1 MGKKPYNPSE
11 IEQKLYQEWED
22 SGLFEPGDGSDSYS
36 LAIPPPNVTGTL
48 HMGHGFQNAIMDC
61 LIRYHRMS
69 GKNTL
74 WQVGTDHAGI
84 ATEMV
89 VERRLNAEGKTK
101 EDIGREA
108 FEKEVW
114 SWKKYSGNK
123 ITSQLRRL
131 GSSSDW
137 SSERFTLDD
146 DYQHAV
152 KSAFIQLFNEG
163 LIYQGKRLVNWDP
176 VLETS
181 LSDLEVIN
189 KDLTIKI
196 WEIKYQ
202 LEETDE
208 CVTVATTR
216 PETLLGDMALA
227 VNPKDKRFVHLIGK
241 NAAIPLCDRVIPIV
255 ADEYVDLEFGTGVV
269 KITPGH
275 DFNDYEIGK
284 RHGLH
289 MDNNLQCHIGNE
301 SEFDPISILNKAV
314 EIIGVAPKKFNGMD
328 RFEARKV
335 LLEDLKKQKL
345 LVAENEYESTLPY
358 GDRSDQILEPL
369 LTDQWYVDAKT
380 LAKPAIEAVKSKEI
394 QFVPANWEKTYFQW
408 MDNIQDWCI
417 SRQLWWGH
425 RIPIWYDESNQPFA
439 GFSEKDVR
447 EKHGLKG
454 ELRQEEDVLDTWFSS
469 SLWTFATMG
478 WPEENEKLKL
488 FHPTTTL
495 VTGFDII
502 FFWVARM
509 IMMTKHFMKEVP
521 FKEVYITGL
530 IKDENGQKM
539 SKSKGNILDP
549 IDLIDGVSLEELL
562 AKRTEDLM
570 QPKLKEKIIKQTKK
584 QFPNGIESYGT
595 DALRYTYYSLASPGR
610 DINFD
615 IGRIKGY
622 RNFCNKIWNAFRFIE
637 MQVTNHDYKSGDGS
651 SDILS
656 DWMGSKI
663 HQASENC
670 QAHIKNYRFDL
681 ASAEIYELVWSNFCD
696 WYIEFSKV
704 AIQKSEKKD
713 KTNNLISNLITN
725 FYSIL
730 ELLHP
735 FMPFITEELSSK
747 LALLVKKEKSGFL
760 VQSGFAHARTLNEKT
775 EKQVDEIINIV
786 SALRV
791 IRAENLNIQNETLH
805 LILSTDMS
813 LEMQS
818 VVAGQEDII
827 AGIAKLDGIK
837 FTDEV
842 PKESI
847 EKTMSGYKII
857 IPLEGL
863 IDPKEELTRLQK
875 ELTDVEN
882 DIKIINSKLA
892 NKKFIAKAPPAVVE
906 KEKAKIE
913 EAENKKGMLEKS
925 IAKLRS

>member
-1 MGKKPYNPSE
+1 MDKKPYDPSE
-11 IEQKLYQEWED
+11 IEQKLYQEWEE
-22 SGLFEPGDGSDSYS
+22 SGLFEPDDSLDTYS

-101 EDIGREA
+101 ESIGRQA
-108 FEKEVW
+108 FEQKVW
-114 SWKKYSGNK
+114 DWKKYSGNK
-123 ITSQLRRL
+123 ITAQLRRL
-131 GSSSDW
+131 GSSLDW

-146 DYQHAV
+146 DYQNAV
-152 KSAFIQLFNEG
+152 ISAFIQLFDEG

-189 KDLTIKI
+189 KDQVIKI
-196 WEIKYQ
+196 WQIKYQ
-202 LEETDE
+202 LEDSEE
-208 CVTVATTR
+208 FVTVATTR

-227 VNPKDKRFVHLIGK
+227 VNPNDQRFIHLIGK
-241 NAAIPLCDRVIPIV
+241 NASIPLCNRMIPIV
-255 ADEYVDLEFGTGVV
+255 ADDYVDPEFGTGVV

-275 DFNDYEIGK
+275 DFNDYELGK

-289 MDNNLQCHIGNE
+289 MDKNSLCHVGNE
-301 SEFDPISILNKAV
+301 DAFAPISILNKKV
-314 EIIGVAPKKFNGMD
+314 EIVGIAPKKFHGMD
-328 RFEARKV
+328 RFDARKL
-335 LLEDLKKQKL
+335 LLEDLQKEKL
-345 LVAENEYESTLPY
+345 LVYEDTYESTLPY

-369 LTDQWYVDAKT
+369 LTDQWYLDAKT

-394 QFVPANWEKTYFQW
+394 QFVPNNWEKTYFQW

-425 RIPIWYDESNQPFA
+425 RIPIWYDESNQPYA

-447 EKHGLKG
+447 KKNDLQGS
-454 ELRQEEDVLDTWFSS
+454 LRQEEDVLDTWFSS

-478 WPEENEKLKL
+478 WPDKNEKLNL

-509 IMMTKHFMKEVP
+509 IMMTKHLMKEIP
-521 FKEVYITGL
+521 FNEVYITGL

-539 SKSKGNILDP
+539 SKSKGNIIDP
-549 IDLIDGVSLEELL
+549 IDLIDGISLDDLL
-562 AKRTEDLM
+562 LKRTEGLM
-570 QPKLKEKIIKQTKK
+570 QPQLKEKIIKQTRK
-584 QFPNGIESYGT
+584 QFPDGIESYGT

-622 RNFCNKIWNAFRFIE
+622 RNFCNKLWNAFKFIE
-637 MQVTNHDYKSGDGS
+637 MQAINHDYQTQDNT
-651 SDILS
+651 SDLLS
-656 DWMGSKI
+656 EWMGAKLKQTSD
-663 HQASENC
+663 SC

-696 WYIEFSKV
+696 WYLEFSKV
-704 AIQKSEKKD
+704 AIQKSEN
-713 KTNNLISNLITN
+713 KTQINELIANLIVNFSN
-725 FYSIL
+725 IL

-735 FMPFITEELSSK
+735 FMPFITEELSTK
-747 LALLVKKEKSGFL
+747 LALLCKKKKSEFL
-760 VQSGFAHARTLNEKT
+760 VQSGFTDTGSINEKS
-775 EKQVDEIINIV
+775 EHQLNSIIDIV
-786 SALRV
+786 TALRV
-791 IRAENLNIQNETLH
+791 IRAENPSIKNEVLH
-805 LILSTDMS
+805 LIISTDMS
-813 LEMQS
+813 SEMQS
-818 VVAGQEDII
+818 LVAKQENII
-827 AGIAKLDGIK
+827 SGIARLDGIE
-837 FTDEV
+837 FGNEA
-842 PKESI
+842 PAESI
-847 EKTMSGYKII
+847 EKTLDGYKII

-863 IDPKEELTRLQK
+863 INPEEECIRLQK
-875 ELTDVEN
+875 ELTKLEN
-882 DIKIINSKLA
+882 EIKIISSKLD
-892 NKKFIAKAPPAVVE
+892 NKQFITKAPADVILKE
-906 KEKAKIE
+906 KEKIE
-913 EAENKKGMLEKS
+913 DANNKKKMLEKS
-925 IAKLRS
+925 ILNLQI

>member
-1 MGKKPYNPSE
+1 MDKKPYDPSE
-11 IEQKLYQEWED
+11 IEQKLYQEWEE
-22 SGLFEPGDGSDSYS
+22 SGLFKPDDSLDTYS

-89 VERRLNAEGKTK
+89 VERRLNAEGTTK
-101 EDIGREA
+101 ESIGRQA
-108 FEKEVW
+108 FEQKVW
-114 SWKKYSGNK
+114 DWKKYSGNK
-123 ITSQLRRL
+123 ITAQLRRL
-131 GSSSDW
+131 GSSLDW

-146 DYQHAV
+146 DYQNAV
-152 KSAFIQLFNEG
+152 ISAFIQLFDEG

-189 KDLTIKI
+189 KDQVIKI

-202 LEETDE
+202 LEDSEE
-208 CVTVATTR
+208 FVTVATTR

-227 VNPKDKRFVHLIGK
+227 VNPNDQRFIHLIGK
-241 NAAIPLCDRVIPIV
+241 NASIPLCNRMIPIV
-255 ADEYVDLEFGTGVV
+255 ADDYVDPEFGTGVV

-275 DFNDYEIGK
+275 DFNDYELGK

-289 MDNNLQCHIGNE
+289 LDKNSLCHVGDE
-301 SEFDPISILNKAV
+301 DAFAPISILNKKV
-314 EIIGVAPKKFNGMD
+314 EIVGIAPKKFHGMD
-328 RFEARKV
+328 RFDARKL
-335 LLEDLKKQKL
+335 LLEDLQKEEL
-345 LVAENEYESTLPY
+345 LISEDKYESTLPY

-394 QFVPANWEKTYFQW
+394 QFVPNNWEKTYFQW

-425 RIPIWYDESNQPFA
+425 RIPIWYDESNQPYA

-447 EKHGLKG
+447 EKNDLQGS
-454 ELRQEEDVLDTWFSS
+454 LRQEEDVLDTWFSS

-478 WPEENEKLKL
+478 WPDKNEKLNL

-509 IMMTKHFMKEVP
+509 IMMTKHLMKEIP
-521 FKEVYITGL
+521 FNEVYITGL

-539 SKSKGNILDP
+539 SKSKGNIIDP
-549 IDLIDGVSLEELL
+549 IDLIDGISLDALL
-562 AKRTEDLM
+562 LKRTEGLM
-570 QPKLKEKIIKQTKK
+570 QPQLKDKIIKQTRK
-584 QFPNGIESYGT
+584 QFPDGIESYGT

-622 RNFCNKIWNAFRFIE
+622 RNFCNKLWNAFRFIE
-637 MQVTNHDYKSGDGS
+637 MQAINHDYQTQDNT
-651 SDILS
+651 SDLLS
-656 DWMGSKI
+656 EWMGAKLKQTSD
-663 HQASENC
+663 SC

-696 WYIEFSKV
+696 WYLEFNKV
-704 AIQKSEKKD
+704 AIQKSEN
-713 KTNNLISNLITN
+713 KTQINELIANLIVNFSN
-725 FYSIL
+725 IL

-735 FMPFITEELSSK
+735 FMPFITEELSTK
-747 LALLVKKEKSGFL
+747 LALLCKKEKSEFL
-760 VQSGFAHARTLNEKT
+760 VQSGFTDIGSINEKS
-775 EKQVDEIINIV
+775 EHQLNGIIDIV
-786 SALRV
+786 TAIRV
-791 IRAENLNIQNETLH
+791 IRAENPSIKNEVLH
-805 LILSTDMS
+805 LIISTDMS
-813 LEMQS
+813 SEMQS
-818 VVAGQEDII
+818 LIAEQESII
-827 AGIAKLDGIK
+827 SGIARLDGIE
-837 FTDEV
+837 FGNEA
-842 PKESI
+842 PAESI
-847 EKTMSGYKII
+847 EKTLDGYKII

-863 IDPKEELTRLQK
+863 INPEEERTRLQK
-875 ELTDVEN
+875 ELVKLEDE
-882 DIKIINSKLA
+882 IKIISSKLD
-892 NKKFIAKAPPAVVE
+892 NKQFIAKAPAEVIH
-906 KEKAKIE
+906 KEKKKIE
-913 EAENKKGMLEKS
+913 DVENKKKMLEKS
-925 IAKLRS
+925 ILNLQI

>member
-1 MGKKPYNPSE
+1 MDKKPYDPSE

-22 SGLFEPGDGSDSYS
+22 SGLFEPGDGSESYS

-61 LIRYHRMS
+61 LIRYYRMS

-89 VERRLNAEGKTK
+89 VERRLNAEGKSK
-101 EDIGREA
+101 DDIGRES

-114 SWKKYSGNK
+114 NWKKYSGNK

-131 GSSSDW
+131 GSSLDW

-146 DYQHAV
+146 EYQHAV
-152 KSAFIQLFNEG
+152 LNAFIQLFEEG

-189 KDLTIKI
+189 KELKIKI
-196 WEIKYQ
+196 WEIRYQ
-202 LEETDE
+202 LEGADE
-208 CVTVATTR
+208 FVTVATTR

-227 VNPKDKRFVHLIGK
+227 VNPSDKRFAHLIGK
-241 NAAIPLCDRVIPIV
+241 NASIPLCDRLIPIV
-255 ADEYVDLEFGTGVV
+255 ADDYVDPEFGTGVV

-275 DFNDYEIGK
+275 DFNDYELGK

-289 MDNNLQCHIGNE
+289 MDDALQCHSGDQAA
-301 SEFDPISILNKAV
+301 FAPISILNKKV
-314 EIIGVAPKKFNGMD
+314 EIIGVAPKKFHGMD
-328 RFEARKV
+328 RFEARKSI
-335 LLEDLKKQKL
+335 LKDLDKEEL
-345 LVAENEYESTLPY
+345 LVSEEEYESTLPY

-425 RIPIWYDESNQPFA
+425 RIPIWYDESNQPYA
-439 GFSEKDVR
+439 GLSEDDVR
-447 EKHGLKG
+447 KKHNLTG

-549 IDLIDGVSLEELL
+549 IDLIDGVSLEDLL
-562 AKRTEDLM
+562 AKRTEGMM
-570 QPKLKEKIIKQTKK
+570 QPQLKEKIIKQTKK
-584 QFPNGIESYGT
+584 QFPDGIESYGT
-595 DALRYTYYSLASPGR
+595 DALRYTFYSLASPGR

-637 MQVTNHDYKSGDGS
+637 MQAANHNYQSGDTS
-651 SDILS
+651 EDILS
-656 DWMGSKI
+656 RWIGSKI
-663 HQASENC
+663 QHTAENC
-670 QAHIKNYRFDL
+670 QTHIKQYRFDL
-681 ASAEIYELVWSNFCD
+681 ASAEIYELVWSHFCD
-696 WYIEFSKV
+696 WYIEFNKA
-704 AIQKSEKKD
+704 AIQKSDDHEQ
-713 KTNNLISNLITN
+713 TNRLIGNLITN

-747 LALLVKKEKSGFL
+747 LANLANTEKSGFL
-760 VQSGFAHARTLNEKT
+760 VESGFAHARTTDNNT
-775 EKQVDEIINIV
+775 EKYMDEIINII

-791 IRAENLNIQNETLH
+791 IRAENQNIKNENLH
-805 LILSTDMS
+805 LIISTDLNS
-813 LEMQS
+813 EIQA
-818 VVAGQEDII
+818 VIHENEAVI
-827 AGIAKLDGIK
+827 AGIAKLDGIE
-837 FTDEV
+837 FTDNV
-842 PKESI
+842 PAESI
-847 EKTMSGYKII
+847 EKTMGGYKLA

-863 IDPKEELTRLQK
+863 IDPAEEIERLQK
-875 ELTDVEN
+875 ELEGVEN
-882 DIKIINSKLA
+882 DIKIISSKLA
-892 NKKFIAKAPPAVVE
+892 NKQFVEKAPAAVVE
-906 KEKAKIE
+906 KEKAKITD
-913 EAENKKGMLEKS
+913 AENKKAMLEKS
-925 IAKLRS
+925 IAKLQP

>member
-1 MGKKPYNPSE
+1 MDKKPYDPSD
-11 IEQKLYQEWED
+11 IERKLYQEWED
-22 SGLFEPGDGSDSYS
+22 SGIFEPGDGSDSYS

-61 LIRYHRMS
+61 LIRYYRMS

-89 VERRLNAEGKTK
+89 VERRLNAMGKSK
-101 EDIGREA
+101 NDIGREA

-114 SWKKYSGNK
+114 NWKKYSGNK

-131 GSSSDW
+131 GSSLDW
-137 SSERFTLDD
+137 STERFTLDD

-152 KSAFIQLFNEG
+152 LSAFIQLFEEG

-176 VLETS
+176 ALETS
-181 LSDLEVIN
+181 LSDLEVVN

-202 LEETDE
+202 LEGADE
-208 CVTVATTR
+208 FVIVATTR
-216 PETLLGDMALA
+216 PETLMGDMALA
-227 VNPKDKRFVHLIGK
+227 VNPDDKRFAHLVGK
-241 NAAIPLCDRVIPIV
+241 NAEIPLCNRVIPIV
-255 ADEYVDLEFGTGVV
+255 ADDYVDSEFGTGVV

-275 DFNDYEIGK
+275 DFNDYELGK

-289 MDNNLQCHIGNE
+289 MNDSLQCHIGDE
-301 SEFDPISILNKAV
+301 RAFAPISILNKAV
-314 EIIGVAPKKFNGMD
+314 EVIGVAPEKFHGMD

-335 LLEDLKKQKL
+335 ILQDLEKEKL
-345 LVAENEYESTLPY
+345 LMSEKEYESTLPY

-380 LAKPAIEAVKSKEI
+380 LAKPAIAAVKSKEI

-425 RIPIWYDESNQPFA
+425 RIPIWYDESNTPYA
-439 GFSEKDVR
+439 GFSEADVR
-447 EKHGLKG
+447 KKHGLKG

-478 WPEENEKLKL
+478 WPNENEKINL

-562 AKRTEDLM
+562 EKRTEGMM
-570 QPKLKEKIIKQTKK
+570 QPQLKEKIIKQTKK
-584 QFPNGIESYGT
+584 QFPEGIEGYGT
-595 DALRYTYYSLASPGR
+595 DALRYTFYSLASPGR

-637 MQVTNHDYKSGDGS
+637 MQVGNNDYQPNETSE
-651 SDILS
+651 DILS

-663 HQASENC
+663 YQTAENC
-670 QAHIKNYRFDL
+670 QTHIKQYRFDL
-681 ASAEIYELVWSNFCD
+681 ASAEIYELIWSNFCD

-704 AIQKSEKKD
+704 AIQKSAE
-713 KTNNLISNLITN
+713 TSQINTLIGNLIDN

-747 LALLVKKEKSGFL
+747 LADLTKVKKPGFL
-760 VQSGFAHARTLNEKT
+760 VECGFAHGRESKKKT
-775 EKQVDEIINIV
+775 EQQLDEIIKII

-791 IRAENLNIQNETLH
+791 LRAENQNIKNETLN
-805 LILSTDMS
+805 LIISNDLNS
-813 LEMQS
+813 EMQS
-818 VVAGQEDII
+818 VICESKEVI
-827 AGIAKLDGIK
+827 AGIAKLDGIEFSDK
-837 FTDEV
+837 I
-842 PKESI
+842 PAESI
-847 EKTMSGYKII
+847 EKTMDGYKLI

-863 IDPKEELTRLQK
+863 IDPKEEMIRLQK

-882 DIKIINSKLA
+882 DIQIISSKLA
-892 NKKFIAKAPPAVVE
+892 NEQFISKAPAAVVE
-906 KEKAKIE
+906 KEKVKVSD
-913 EAENKKGMLEKS
+913 AESKKAMLEKS

>member
-1 MGKKPYNPSE
+1 MDKKPYDPSE
-11 IEQKLYQEWED
+11 IEQKLYQEWEE
-22 SGLFEPGDGSDSYS
+22 SGLFKPDDSLDTYS

-101 EDIGREA
+101 ESIGRQA
-108 FEKEVW
+108 FEQKVW
-114 SWKKYSGNK
+114 DWKKYSGNK
-123 ITSQLRRL
+123 ITAQLRRL
-131 GSSSDW
+131 GSSLDW

-146 DYQHAV
+146 DYQNAV
-152 KSAFIQLFNEG
+152 ISAFIQLFDEG

-189 KDLTIKI
+189 KDQVIKI

-202 LEETDE
+202 LEDSEE
-208 CVTVATTR
+208 FVTVATTR

-227 VNPKDKRFVHLIGK
+227 VNPNDQRFIHLIGK
-241 NAAIPLCDRVIPIV
+241 NASIPLCNRMIPIV
-255 ADEYVDLEFGTGVV
+255 ADDYVDPEFGTGVV

-275 DFNDYEIGK
+275 DFNDYELGK

-289 MDNNLQCHIGNE
+289 LDKNSLCHVGDE
-301 SEFDPISILNKAV
+301 DAFAPISILNKKV
-314 EIIGVAPKKFNGMD
+314 EIVGIAPKKFHGMD
-328 RFEARKV
+328 RFDARKL
-335 LLEDLKKQKL
+335 LLEDLQKEEL
-345 LVAENEYESTLPY
+345 LISEDKYESTLPY

-394 QFVPANWEKTYFQW
+394 QFVPNNWEKTYFQW

-425 RIPIWYDESNQPFA
+425 RIPIWYDESNQPYA

-447 EKHGLKG
+447 EKNDLQGS
-454 ELRQEEDVLDTWFSS
+454 LRQEEDVLDTWFSS

-478 WPEENEKLKL
+478 WPDKNEKLNL

-509 IMMTKHFMKEVP
+509 IMMTKHLMKEIP
-521 FKEVYITGL
+521 FNEVYITGL

-539 SKSKGNILDP
+539 SKSKGNIIDP
-549 IDLIDGVSLEELL
+549 IDLIDGISLDDLL
-562 AKRTEDLM
+562 LKRTEGLM
-570 QPKLKEKIIKQTKK
+570 QPQLKDKIIKQTRK
-584 QFPNGIESYGT
+584 QFPDGIESYGT

-622 RNFCNKIWNAFRFIE
+622 RNFCNKLWNAFRFIE
-637 MQVTNHDYKSGDGS
+637 MQAINHDYQTQDNT
-651 SDILS
+651 SDLLS
-656 DWMGSKI
+656 EWMGAKLKQTSD
-663 HQASENC
+663 SC

-696 WYIEFSKV
+696 WYLEFNKV
-704 AIQKSEKKD
+704 AIQKSEN
-713 KTNNLISNLITN
+713 KTQINELIANLIVNFSN
-725 FYSIL
+725 IL

-735 FMPFITEELSSK
+735 FMPFITEELSTK
-747 LALLVKKEKSGFL
+747 LALLCKKEKSEFL
-760 VQSGFAHARTLNEKT
+760 VQSGFTDIGSINEKS
-775 EKQVDEIINIV
+775 EHQLNGIIDIV
-786 SALRV
+786 TAIRV
-791 IRAENLNIQNETLH
+791 IRAENPSIKNEVLH
-805 LILSTDMS
+805 LIISTDMS
-813 LEMQS
+813 SEMQS
-818 VVAGQEDII
+818 LVAEQESII
-827 AGIAKLDGIK
+827 SGIARLDGIE
-837 FTDEV
+837 FGNEA
-842 PKESI
+842 PAESI
-847 EKTMSGYKII
+847 EKTLDGYKII

-863 IDPKEELTRLQK
+863 INPEEERTRLQK
-875 ELTDVEN
+875 ELTKLEDE
-882 DIKIINSKLA
+882 IKIISSKLD
-892 NKKFIAKAPPAVVE
+892 NKQFIAKAPAEVIH
-906 KEKAKIE
+906 KEKKKIE
-913 EAENKKGMLEKS
+913 DVENKKKMLEKS
-925 IAKLRS
+925 ILNLQI

>member
-1 MGKKPYNPSE
+1 MDKKPYDPSE

-22 SGLFEPGDGSDSYS
+22 SGLFEPGDGSEPYS

-61 LIRYHRMS
+61 LIRYYRMS

-89 VERRLNAEGKTK
+89 VERRLNAKGKSK
-101 EDIGREA
+101 DDIGREA

-114 SWKKYSGNK
+114 DWKKYSGNK

-131 GSSSDW
+131 GSSLDW
-137 SSERFTLDD
+137 STERFTLDD
-146 DYQHAV
+146 EYQHAV
-152 KSAFIQLFNEG
+152 LKAFIQLFEEG

-189 KDLTIKI
+189 KELKIKI
-196 WEIKYQ
+196 WEIQYQ
-202 LEETDE
+202 LEGADE
-208 CVTVATTR
+208 FVTVATTR

-227 VNPKDKRFVHLIGK
+227 VNPSDERFVHLIGK
-241 NAAIPLCDRVIPIV
+241 NASIPLCNRLVPIV
-255 ADEYVDLEFGTGVV
+255 ADDYVDPEFGTGVV

-275 DFNDYEIGK
+275 DFNDYELGK

-289 MDNNLQCHIGNE
+289 MDDTLQCHAGDQAA
-301 SEFDPISILNKAV
+301 FAPISILNKKV
-314 EIIGVAPKKFNGMD
+314 EIVGVAPKKFHGMD
-328 RFEARKV
+328 RFEARKSI
-335 LLEDLKKQKL
+335 LKDLDKEKL
-345 LVAENEYESTLPY
+345 LVSEEEYESTLPY

-425 RIPIWYDESNQPFA
+425 RIPIWYDASNKPYA
-439 GFSEKDVR
+439 GFSEEDVR
-447 EKHGLKG
+447 EKHHLTG

-549 IDLIDGVSLEELL
+549 IDLIDGVSLEDLL
-562 AKRTEDLM
+562 AKRTEGMM
-570 QPKLKEKIIKQTKK
+570 QPQLKEKIIKQTKK
-584 QFPNGIESYGT
+584 QFPDGIESYGT
-595 DALRYTYYSLASPGR
+595 DALRYAYYSLASPGR

-637 MQVTNHDYKSGDGS
+637 MQASNHNYQSGDTS
-651 SDILS
+651 EDILS
-656 DWMGSKI
+656 RWIGSKI
-663 HQASENC
+663 QHTAENC
-670 QAHIKNYRFDL
+670 QTHIKQYRFDL
-681 ASAEIYELVWSNFCD
+681 ASAEIYELVWSHFCD
-696 WYIEFSKV
+696 WYIEFNKA
-704 AIQKSEKKD
+704 AIQKSDDHEQ
-713 KTNNLISNLITN
+713 TNRLIGNLITN

-747 LALLVKKEKSGFL
+747 LANLANTEKSGFL
-760 VQSGFAHARTLNEKT
+760 VESGFAHARTTDNNT
-775 EKQVDEIINIV
+775 EKYMDEIINII

-791 IRAENLNIQNETLH
+791 IRAENQNIKNENLH
-805 LILSTDMS
+805 LIISTDLNS
-813 LEMQS
+813 EIQA
-818 VVAGQEDII
+818 VIHENEAVI
-827 AGIAKLDGIK
+827 AGIAKLDGIE
-837 FTDEV
+837 FTDNV
-842 PKESI
+842 PAESI
-847 EKTMSGYKII
+847 EKTMGGYKLA

-863 IDPKEELTRLQK
+863 IDPAEEIERLQK
-875 ELTDVEN
+875 ELEGVEN
-882 DIKIINSKLA
+882 DIKIISSKLA
-892 NKKFIAKAPPAVVE
+892 NKQFVEKAPAAVVE
-906 KEKAKIE
+906 KEKTKITD
-913 EAENKKGMLEKS
+913 AENKKAMLEKS
-925 IAKLRS
+925 IAKLQP

>member
-1 MGKKPYNPSE
+1 MDKKPYDPSE

-22 SGLFEPGDGSDSYS
+22 SGLFEPGDGSEPYS

-89 VERRLNAEGKTK
+89 VERRLNAKGKSK
-101 EDIGREA
+101 DDIGREA

-114 SWKKYSGNK
+114 DWKKYSGNK

-131 GSSSDW
+131 GSSLDW
-137 SSERFTLDD
+137 STERFTLDD
-146 DYQHAV
+146 EYQHAV
-152 KSAFIQLFNEG
+152 LKAFIQLFEEG

-189 KDLTIKI
+189 KELKIKI
-196 WEIKYQ
+196 WEIQYQ
-202 LEETDE
+202 LEGADDF
-208 CVTVATTR
+208 VTVATTR

-227 VNPKDKRFVHLIGK
+227 VNPSDERFVHLIGK
-241 NAAIPLCDRVIPIV
+241 NASIPLCNRLIPIV
-255 ADEYVDLEFGTGVV
+255 ADDYVDPEFGTGVV

-275 DFNDYEIGK
+275 DFNDYELGK

-289 MDNNLQCHIGNE
+289 MDDSLQCHVGDE
-301 SEFDPISILNKAV
+301 AAFAPISILNKKV
-314 EIIGVAPKKFNGMD
+314 EIVGVAPKKFHGMD
-328 RFEARKV
+328 RFEARKSI
-335 LLEDLKKQKL
+335 LKDLDKEKL
-345 LVAENEYESTLPY
+345 LVSEEEYESTLPY

-425 RIPIWYDESNQPFA
+425 RIPIWYDESNKPYA
-439 GFSEKDVR
+439 GFSEEDVR
-447 EKHGLKG
+447 EKHHLTG

-549 IDLIDGVSLEELL
+549 IDLIDGVSLEDLL
-562 AKRTEDLM
+562 AKRTEGMM
-570 QPKLKEKIIKQTKK
+570 QPQLKEKIIKQTKK
-584 QFPNGIESYGT
+584 QFPDGIESYGT

-637 MQVTNHDYKSGDGS
+637 MQASNHNYQSGDTS
-651 SDILS
+651 EDILS
-656 DWMGSKI
+656 RWIGSKI
-663 HQASENC
+663 QHTAKNC
-670 QAHIKNYRFDL
+670 QTHIKQYRFDL
-681 ASAEIYELVWSNFCD
+681 ASAEIYELVWSHFCD
-696 WYIEFSKV
+696 WYIEFNKA
-704 AIQKSEKKD
+704 AIQKSDDREQ
-713 KTNNLISNLITN
+713 TNRLIGNLITN

-747 LALLVKKEKSGFL
+747 LANLANTEKSGFL
-760 VQSGFAHARTLNEKT
+760 VESGFAHARTTDNNT
-775 EKQVDEIINIV
+775 EKYMDEIINII

-791 IRAENLNIQNETLH
+791 IRAENQNIKNENLH
-805 LILSTDMS
+805 LIISTDLNS
-813 LEMQS
+813 EIQA
-818 VVAGQEDII
+818 VIHENEAVI
-827 AGIAKLDGIK
+827 AGIAKLDGIE
-837 FTDEV
+837 FTDNV
-842 PKESI
+842 PAESI
-847 EKTMSGYKII
+847 EKTMGGYKLA

-863 IDPKEELTRLQK
+863 IDPAEEIERLQK
-875 ELTDVEN
+875 ELEGVEN
-882 DIKIINSKLA
+882 DIKIISSKLA
-892 NKKFIAKAPPAVVE
+892 NKQFVEKAPAAVVE
-906 KEKAKIE
+906 KEKAKITD
-913 EAENKKGMLEKS
+913 AENKKAMLEKS
-925 IAKLRS
+925 IAKLQP

>member
-1 MGKKPYNPSE
+1 MDKKPYDPSE
-11 IEQKLYQEWED
+11 IEQRLYQEWED
-22 SGLFEPGDGSDSYS
+22 SGLFEPDEGSDSYS

-61 LIRYHRMS
+61 LIRYYRMS

-89 VERRLNAEGKTK
+89 VERRLNTEGKSK
-101 EDIGREA
+101 DGIGREA

-114 SWKKYSGNK
+114 KWKKYSGNK

-131 GSSSDW
+131 GSSLDW
-137 SSERFTLDD
+137 STERFTLDD
-146 DYQHAV
+146 EYQHAV
-152 KSAFIQLFNEG
+152 LSAFIQLFEEG

-202 LEETDE
+202 LEGTDE
-208 CVTVATTR
+208 FVTVATTR

-227 VNPKDKRFVHLIGK
+227 VNPGDQRFAHLVGK
-241 NAAIPLCDRVIPIV
+241 NAEIPLCNRVIPIV
-255 ADEYVDLEFGTGVV
+255 ADDYVDSEFGTGVV

-275 DFNDYEIGK
+275 DFNDYELGK

-289 MDNNLQCHIGNE
+289 MNDSLQCHTGDE
-301 SEFDPISILNKAV
+301 SAFSPISILNKAV
-314 EIIGVAPKKFNGMD
+314 EIIGVAPEKFHGMD

-335 LLEDLKKQKL
+335 LLEDLEKEKF
-345 LVAENEYESTLPY
+345 LVSENEYESTLPY

-425 RIPIWYDESNQPFA
+425 RIPIWYDESNTPYA
-439 GFSEKDVR
+439 GFSEEDVR
-447 EKHGLKG
+447 KKHDLKG
-454 ELRQEEDVLDTWFSS
+454 ELRQEDDVLDTWFSS

-478 WPEENEKLKL
+478 WPEKNEKLNL

-530 IKDENGQKM
+530 IKDESGQKM

-562 AKRTEDLM
+562 TKRTEGMM
-570 QPKLKEKIIKQTKK
+570 QPQLKEKIIKQTKK
-584 QFPNGIESYGT
+584 QFPEGIESYGT
-595 DALRYTYYSLASPGR
+595 DALRYTFYSLASPGR

-637 MQVTNHDYKSGDGS
+637 MQVANHGYQTGES
-651 SDILS
+651 SENILS

-663 HQASENC
+663 FQTAENC
-670 QAHIKNYRFDL
+670 QTHIKQYRFDL

-704 AIQKSEKKD
+704 AIQKSD
-713 KTNNLISNLITN
+713 DANQTNNLIGSLITN

-747 LALLVKKEKSGFL
+747 LADLAKVKKSGFMIEG
-760 VQSGFAHARTLNEKT
+760 GFAHARTSNKET
-775 EKQVDEIINIV
+775 EQQLDEIINII
-786 SALRV
+786 SAIRV
-791 IRAENLNIQNETLH
+791 IRAENQNIKNETLN
-805 LILSTDMS
+805 LVISNDLNS
-813 LEMQS
+813 EMQAVISKNES
-818 VVAGQEDII
+818 VI
-827 AGIAKLDGIK
+827 AGIAKLHGIE
-837 FTDEV
+837 FTDKI
-842 PKESI
+842 PAESI
-847 EKTMSGYKII
+847 EKTMGGYKLI

-863 IDPKEELTRLQK
+863 IDPEEEMMRLQK
-875 ELTDVEN
+875 ELEDVEN
-882 DIKIINSKLA
+882 DIKIISSKLA
-892 NKKFIAKAPPAVVE
+892 NEQFISKAPATVVE
-906 KEKAKIE
+906 KEKAKVSD
-913 EAENKKGMLEKS
+913 AESKKAMLEKS
-925 IAKLRS
+925 IAKLQP

>member
-1 MGKKPYNPSE
+1 MDKKPYDPSE

-22 SGLFEPGDGSDSYS
+22 SGLFEPGDGSEPYS

-89 VERRLNAEGKTK
+89 VERRLNAKGKSK
-101 EDIGREA
+101 DDIGREA
-108 FEKEVW
+108 FKKEVW
-114 SWKKYSGNK
+114 DWKKYSGNK

-131 GSSSDW
+131 GSSLDW
-137 SSERFTLDD
+137 STERFTLDD
-146 DYQHAV
+146 EYQHAV
-152 KSAFIQLFNEG
+152 LKAFIQLFEEG

-189 KDLTIKI
+189 KELKIKI
-196 WEIKYQ
+196 WEIQYQ
-202 LEETDE
+202 LEGADE
-208 CVTVATTR
+208 FVTVATTR

-227 VNPKDKRFVHLIGK
+227 VNPSDERFVHLIGK
-241 NAAIPLCDRVIPIV
+241 NASIPLCNRLIPIV
-255 ADEYVDLEFGTGVV
+255 ADDYVEPEFGTGVV

-275 DFNDYEIGK
+275 DFNDYELGK

-289 MDNNLQCHIGNE
+289 MDDTLQCHAGDE
-301 SEFDPISILNKAV
+301 AAFAPISILNKKV
-314 EIIGVAPKKFNGMD
+314 EIIGVAPKKLHGMD
-328 RFEARKV
+328 RFEARKSI
-335 LLEDLKKQKL
+335 LKDLDKEKL
-345 LVAENEYESTLPY
+345 LVSEEEYESTLPY

-425 RIPIWYDESNQPFA
+425 RIPIWYDESNKSYA
-439 GFSEKDVR
+439 GFSEEDVR
-447 EKHGLKG
+447 EKHHLTG

-549 IDLIDGVSLEELL
+549 IDLIDGVSLEDLL
-562 AKRTEDLM
+562 AKRTEGMM
-570 QPKLKEKIIKQTKK
+570 QPQLKEKIIKQTKK
-584 QFPNGIESYGT
+584 QFPDGIESYGT

-637 MQVTNHDYKSGDGS
+637 MQASNHNYQSGDTS
-651 SDILS
+651 EDILS
-656 DWMGSKI
+656 RWIGSKI
-663 HQASENC
+663 QHTAENC
-670 QAHIKNYRFDL
+670 QTHIKQYRFDL
-681 ASAEIYELVWSNFCD
+681 ASAEIYELVWSHFCD
-696 WYIEFSKV
+696 WYIEFNKA
-704 AIQKSEKKD
+704 AIQKSDDHEQ
-713 KTNNLISNLITN
+713 TNRLIGNLITN

-747 LALLVKKEKSGFL
+747 LANLANTEKSGFL
-760 VQSGFAHARTLNEKT
+760 VESGFAHARTTDNNT
-775 EKQVDEIINIV
+775 EKYMDEIINII

-791 IRAENLNIQNETLH
+791 IRAENQNIKNENLH
-805 LILSTDMS
+805 LIISTDLNS
-813 LEMQS
+813 EIQA
-818 VVAGQEDII
+818 VIHENEAVI
-827 AGIAKLDGIK
+827 AGIAKLDKIE
-837 FTDEV
+837 FTDNV
-842 PKESI
+842 PAESI
-847 EKTMSGYKII
+847 EKTMGGYKLA

-863 IDPKEELTRLQK
+863 IDPAEEMERLQK
-875 ELTDVEN
+875 ELEGVEN
-882 DIKIINSKLA
+882 DIKIISSKLA
-892 NKKFIAKAPPAVVE
+892 NKKFVEKAPAAVVE
-906 KEKAKIE
+906 KEKTKITD
-913 EAENKKGMLEKS
+913 AENKKAMLEKS
-925 IAKLRS
+925 IAKLQP

>member
-1 MGKKPYNPSE
+1 MDKKPYNPSD
-11 IEQKLYQEWED
+11 IEKKLYQEWEN
-22 SGLFEPGDGSDSYS
+22 SGLFEPDNSSNSYS
-36 LAIPPPNVTGTL
+36 LVIPPPNVTGTL

-101 EDIGREA
+101 DDIGREA

-114 SWKKYSGNK
+114 KWKKYSGNK

-131 GSSSDW
+131 GSSADW

-146 DYQHAV
+146 EYQHAV
-152 KSAFIQLFNEG
+152 LTAFIQLFDEG

-202 LEETDE
+202 IEGTDE
-208 CVTVATTR
+208 FITVATTR

-227 VNPKDKRFVHLIGK
+227 VNPKDKRFKNLVGK
-241 NAAIPLCDRVIPIV
+241 NAAIPLCNRVIPIL
-255 ADEYVDLEFGTGVV
+255 ADEYVDPEFGTGVV

-289 MDNNLQCHIGNE
+289 MEGNAECRIGNE
-301 SEFDPISILNKAV
+301 AEFNPISILNKTV
-314 EIIGVAPKKFNGMD
+314 EITGVAPKKFHGMD
-328 RFEARKV
+328 RFDARKA
-335 LLEDLKKQKL
+335 LLEDLKKERL
-345 LVAENEYESTLPY
+345 LVSESEYQSTLPY

-369 LTDQWYVDAKT
+369 LTDQWYVSAKT

-394 QFVPANWEKTYFQW
+394 QFVPGNWEKTYFQW

-439 GFSEKDVR
+439 GFSEEDVR
-447 EKHGLKG
+447 KKHDLKG

-478 WPEENEKLKL
+478 WPEKSEKLKL
-488 FHPTTTL
+488 FHPTSTL

-549 IDLIDGVSLEELL
+549 IDLIDGVSLEELIE
-562 AKRTEDLM
+562 KRTEGLM

-584 QFPNGIESYGT
+584 QFPDGIASYGT

-637 MQVTNHDYKSGDGS
+637 MQAANHDYQSRDCS

-663 HQASENC
+663 QQTSENC
-670 QAHIKNYRFDL
+670 KAHMKNYRFDL
-681 ASAEIYELVWSNFCD
+681 ASEEIYELVWSNFCD
-696 WYIEFSKV
+696 WYIEFNKV
-704 AIQKSEKKD
+704 SIQKSENND
-713 KTNNLISNLITN
+713 QTNNLISNLIEN

-747 LALLVKKEKSGFL
+747 LAALAKKEKSGFL
-760 VQSGFAHARTLNEKT
+760 VQSGFAHVRPLNKKT
-775 EKQVDEIINIV
+775 EKQVDEIINII

-791 IRAENLNIQNETLH
+791 IRAENSSIKNEVLH
-805 LILSTDMS
+805 LIISTDMS
-813 LEMQS
+813 LGMQS
-818 VVAGQEDII
+818 VVAEQELII
-827 AGIAKLDGIK
+827 AGMTKIDGIE
-837 FTDEV
+837 FADDI
-842 PKESI
+842 PAESI

-857 IPLEGL
+857 VPLKGL
-863 IDPKEELTRLQK
+863 IDPEEELMRLQK
-875 ELTDVEN
+875 ELRDVEN
-882 DIKIINSKLA
+882 DIKVISSKLA
-892 NKKFIAKAPPAVVE
+892 NDQFISKAPTVVIK
-906 KEKAKIE
+906 KEKVKIK
-913 EAENKKGMLEKS
+913 EAENKKVMIEES
-925 IAKLRS
+925 IAKL

>member
-1 MGKKPYNPSE
+1 MDKKPYDPSE

-22 SGLFEPGDGSDSYS
+22 SGLFEPGDGSEPYS

-61 LIRYHRMS
+61 LIRYYRMS

-89 VERRLNAEGKTK
+89 VERRLNAKGKSK
-101 EDIGREA
+101 DDIGREA

-114 SWKKYSGNK
+114 DWKKYSGNK

-131 GSSSDW
+131 GSSLDW
-137 SSERFTLDD
+137 STERFTLDD
-146 DYQHAV
+146 EYQHAV
-152 KSAFIQLFNEG
+152 LKAFIQLFEEG

-189 KDLTIKI
+189 KELKIKI
-196 WEIKYQ
+196 WEIQYQ
-202 LEETDE
+202 LEGADE
-208 CVTVATTR
+208 FVTVATTR

-227 VNPKDKRFVHLIGK
+227 VNPSDERFVHLIGK
-241 NAAIPLCDRVIPIV
+241 NASIPLCNRLVPIV
-255 ADEYVDLEFGTGVV
+255 ADDYVDPEFGTGVV

-275 DFNDYEIGK
+275 DFNDYELGK

-289 MDNNLQCHIGNE
+289 MDDTLQCHAGDE
-301 SEFDPISILNKAV
+301 AAFAPISILNKKV
-314 EIIGVAPKKFNGMD
+314 EIVGVAPKKFHGMD
-328 RFEARKV
+328 RFEARKSI
-335 LLEDLKKQKL
+335 LKDLDKEKL
-345 LVAENEYESTLPY
+345 LVSEEEYESTLPY

-425 RIPIWYDESNQPFA
+425 RIPIWYDESNKPYA
-439 GFSEKDVR
+439 GFSEEDVR
-447 EKHGLKG
+447 EKHHLTG

-549 IDLIDGVSLEELL
+549 IDLIDGVSLEDLL
-562 AKRTEDLM
+562 AKRTEGMM
-570 QPKLKEKIIKQTKK
+570 QPQLKEKIIKQTKK
-584 QFPNGIESYGT
+584 QFPDGIESYGT

-637 MQVTNHDYKSGDGS
+637 MQASNHNYQSGDTS
-651 SDILS
+651 EDILS
-656 DWMGSKI
+656 RWIGSKI
-663 HQASENC
+663 QHTAENC
-670 QAHIKNYRFDL
+670 QTHIKQYRFDL
-681 ASAEIYELVWSNFCD
+681 ASAEIYELVWSHFCD
-696 WYIEFSKV
+696 WYIEFNKA
-704 AIQKSEKKD
+704 AIQKSDDHEQ
-713 KTNNLISNLITN
+713 TNRLIGNLITN

-747 LALLVKKEKSGFL
+747 LANLANTEKSGFL
-760 VQSGFAHARTLNEKT
+760 VESGFAHARTTDNNT
-775 EKQVDEIINIV
+775 EKYMDEIINII

-791 IRAENLNIQNETLH
+791 IRAENQNIKNENLH
-805 LILSTDMS
+805 LIISTDLNS
-813 LEMQS
+813 EIQA
-818 VVAGQEDII
+818 VIHENEAVI
-827 AGIAKLDGIK
+827 AGIAKLDGIE
-837 FTDEV
+837 FTDNV
-842 PKESI
+842 PAESI
-847 EKTMSGYKII
+847 EKTMGGYKLA

-863 IDPKEELTRLQK
+863 IDPAEEMERLQM
-875 ELTDVEN
+875 ELEGVEN
-882 DIKIINSKLA
+882 DIKIISSKLA
-892 NKKFIAKAPPAVVE
+892 NKQFVEKAPAAVVE
-906 KEKAKIE
+906 KEKTKITD
-913 EAENKKGMLEKS
+913 AENKKAMLEKS
-925 IAKLRS
+925 IAKLQP

>member
-1 MGKKPYNPSE
+1 MDKKPYNPSD
-11 IEQKLYQEWED
+11 IEKKLYQEWEN
-22 SGLFEPGDGSDSYS
+22 SGLFEPDNSSNSYS
-36 LAIPPPNVTGTL
+36 LVIPPPNVTGTL

-101 EDIGREA
+101 DDIGREA

-114 SWKKYSGNK
+114 KWKKYSGNK

-131 GSSSDW
+131 GSSADW

-146 DYQHAV
+146 EYQHAV
-152 KSAFIQLFNEG
+152 LTAFIQLFDEG

-202 LEETDE
+202 IEGTDE
-208 CVTVATTR
+208 FITVATTR

-227 VNPKDKRFVHLIGK
+227 VNPKDKRFKNLVGK
-241 NAAIPLCDRVIPIV
+241 NAAIPLCNRVIPIL
-255 ADEYVDLEFGTGVV
+255 ADEYVDPEFGTGVV

-289 MDNNLQCHIGNE
+289 MEGNAECRIGNE
-301 SEFDPISILNKAV
+301 AEFNPISILNKTV
-314 EIIGVAPKKFNGMD
+314 EITGVAPKKFHGMD
-328 RFEARKV
+328 RFDARKA
-335 LLEDLKKQKL
+335 LLEDLKKERL
-345 LVAENEYESTLPY
+345 LVSESEYQSTLPY

-369 LTDQWYVDAKT
+369 LTDQWYVSAKT

-394 QFVPANWEKTYFQW
+394 QFVPGNWEKTYFQW

-439 GFSEKDVR
+439 GFSEEDVR
-447 EKHGLKG
+447 KKHDLKG

-478 WPEENEKLKL
+478 WPEKSEKLKL
-488 FHPTTTL
+488 FHPTSTL

-549 IDLIDGVSLEELL
+549 IDLIDGVSLEELIE
-562 AKRTEDLM
+562 KRTEGLM

-584 QFPNGIESYGT
+584 QFPDGIASYGT

-637 MQVTNHDYKSGDGS
+637 MQAANHDYQSRDCS

-663 HQASENC
+663 QQTSENC
-670 QAHIKNYRFDL
+670 KAHMKNYRFDL
-681 ASAEIYELVWSNFCD
+681 ASEEIYELVWSNFCD
-696 WYIEFSKV
+696 WYIEFNKV
-704 AIQKSEKKD
+704 SIQKSENSD
-713 KTNNLISNLITN
+713 QTNNLISNLIEN

-747 LALLVKKEKSGFL
+747 LAALAKKEKSGFL
-760 VQSGFAHARTLNEKT
+760 VQSGFAHVRPLNKKT
-775 EKQVDEIINIV
+775 EKQVDEIINII

-791 IRAENLNIQNETLH
+791 IRAENSTIKNEVLH
-805 LILSTDMS
+805 LIISTDMS

-818 VVAGQEDII
+818 VVAKQELII
-827 AGIAKLDGIK
+827 AGMTKIDGIE
-837 FTDEV
+837 FADDI
-842 PKESI
+842 PAESI

-857 IPLEGL
+857 VPLEGL
-863 IDPKEELTRLQK
+863 IDPEEELMRLQK
-875 ELTDVEN
+875 ELRDVEN
-882 DIKIINSKLA
+882 DIKVISSKLA
-892 NKKFIAKAPPAVVE
+892 NDQFISKAPTVVIK
-906 KEKAKIE
+906 KEKVKIK
-913 EAENKKGMLEKS
+913 EAENKKVMIEES
-925 IAKLRS
+925 IAKL

>member
-1 MGKKPYNPSE
+1 MDKKPYDPSE

-22 SGLFEPGDGSDSYS
+22 SGLFEPGDGSEPYS

-89 VERRLNAEGKTK
+89 VERRLNAKGKSK
-101 EDIGREA
+101 DDIGREA

-114 SWKKYSGNK
+114 DWKKYSGNK

-131 GSSSDW
+131 GSSLDW
-137 SSERFTLDD
+137 STERFTLDD
-146 DYQHAV
+146 EYQHAV
-152 KSAFIQLFNEG
+152 LKAFIQLFEEG

-189 KDLTIKI
+189 KELKIKI
-196 WEIKYQ
+196 WEIQYQ
-202 LEETDE
+202 LEGADE
-208 CVTVATTR
+208 FVTVATTR

-227 VNPKDKRFVHLIGK
+227 VNPSDERFVHLIGK
-241 NAAIPLCDRVIPIV
+241 NASIPLCNRLVPIV
-255 ADEYVDLEFGTGVV
+255 ADDYVDPEFGTGVV

-275 DFNDYEIGK
+275 DFNDYELGK

-289 MDNNLQCHIGNE
+289 MDDTLQCHAGDE
-301 SEFDPISILNKAV
+301 AAFAPISILNKKV
-314 EIIGVAPKKFNGMD
+314 EIVGVAPKKFHGMD
-328 RFEARKV
+328 RFEARKSI
-335 LLEDLKKQKL
+335 LKDLDKEKL
-345 LVAENEYESTLPY
+345 LVSEEEYESTLPY

-425 RIPIWYDESNQPFA
+425 RIPIWYDESNKPYA
-439 GFSEKDVR
+439 GFSEEDVR
-447 EKHGLKG
+447 EKHHLTG

-549 IDLIDGVSLEELL
+549 IDLIDGVSLEDLL
-562 AKRTEDLM
+562 AKRTEGMM
-570 QPKLKEKIIKQTKK
+570 QPQLKEKIIKQTKK
-584 QFPNGIESYGT
+584 QFPDGIESYGT

-622 RNFCNKIWNAFRFIE
+622 RNFCNKIWNAYRFIE
-637 MQVTNHDYKSGDGS
+637 MQAANHNYQSGDAS
-651 SDILS
+651 EDILS
-656 DWMGSKI
+656 RWIGSKI
-663 HQASENC
+663 QHTAENC
-670 QAHIKNYRFDL
+670 QTHIKQYRFDL
-681 ASAEIYELVWSNFCD
+681 ASAEIYELVWSHFCD
-696 WYIEFSKV
+696 WYIEFNKA
-704 AIQKSEKKD
+704 AIQKSDDHEQ
-713 KTNNLISNLITN
+713 TNRLIGNLITN

-747 LALLVKKEKSGFL
+747 LANLAHTEKSGFL
-760 VQSGFAHARTLNEKT
+760 VESGFAHARTTDNNT
-775 EKQVDEIINIV
+775 EKYMDEIINII

-791 IRAENLNIQNETLH
+791 IRAENQNIKNENLH
-805 LILSTDMS
+805 LIISTDLNS
-813 LEMQS
+813 EIQA
-818 VVAGQEDII
+818 VIHENEAVI
-827 AGIAKLDGIK
+827 AGIAKLDKIE
-837 FTDEV
+837 FTDNV
-842 PKESI
+842 PAESI
-847 EKTMSGYKII
+847 EKTMGGYKLA

-863 IDPKEELTRLQK
+863 IDPAEEMERLQK
-875 ELTDVEN
+875 ELEGVEN
-882 DIKIINSKLA
+882 DIKIISSKLA
-892 NKKFIAKAPPAVVE
+892 NKQFVEKAPAAVVE
-906 KEKAKIE
+906 KEKAKITD
-913 EAENKKGMLEKS
+913 AENKKAMLEKS
-925 IAKLRS
+925 IAKLQP

>member
-1 MGKKPYNPSE
+1 MDKKPYDPSE

-22 SGLFEPGDGSDSYS
+22 SGLFEPGDGSEPYS

-89 VERRLNAEGKTK
+89 VERRLNAKGKSK
-101 EDIGREA
+101 DDIGREA
-108 FEKEVW
+108 FEREVW
-114 SWKKYSGNK
+114 DWKKYSGNK

-131 GSSSDW
+131 GSSLDW
-137 SSERFTLDD
+137 STERFTLDD
-146 DYQHAV
+146 EYQHAV
-152 KSAFIQLFNEG
+152 LKAFIQLFEEG

-189 KDLTIKI
+189 KELKIKI
-196 WEIKYQ
+196 WEIQYQ
-202 LEETDE
+202 LEGADE
-208 CVTVATTR
+208 FVTVATTR

-227 VNPKDKRFVHLIGK
+227 VNPSDERFVHLIGK
-241 NAAIPLCDRVIPIV
+241 NASIPLCNRLIPIV
-255 ADEYVDLEFGTGVV
+255 ADDYVDPEFGTGVV

-275 DFNDYEIGK
+275 DFNDYELGK

-289 MDNNLQCHIGNE
+289 MDDTLQCHAGDE
-301 SEFDPISILNKAV
+301 AAFAPISILNKKV
-314 EIIGVAPKKFNGMD
+314 EIVGVAPKKFHGMD
-328 RFEARKV
+328 RFEARKSI
-335 LLEDLKKQKL
+335 LKDLDKEKL
-345 LVAENEYESTLPY
+345 LVSEEEYESTLPY

-425 RIPIWYDESNQPFA
+425 RIPIWYDESNKPYA
-439 GFSEKDVR
+439 GFSEEDVR
-447 EKHGLKG
+447 EKHHLTG

-549 IDLIDGVSLEELL
+549 IDLIDGVSLEDLL
-562 AKRTEDLM
+562 AKRTEGMM
-570 QPKLKEKIIKQTKK
+570 QPQLKEKIIKQTKK
-584 QFPNGIESYGT
+584 QFPDGIESYGT

-637 MQVTNHDYKSGDGS
+637 MQASNHNYQSGDTS
-651 SDILS
+651 EDILS
-656 DWMGSKI
+656 RWIGSKI
-663 HQASENC
+663 QHTAENC
-670 QAHIKNYRFDL
+670 QTHIKQYRFDL
-681 ASAEIYELVWSNFCD
+681 ASAEIYELVWSHFCD
-696 WYIEFSKV
+696 WYIEFNKA
-704 AIQKSEKKD
+704 AIQKSDDHEQ
-713 KTNNLISNLITN
+713 TNRLIGNLITN

-747 LALLVKKEKSGFL
+747 LANLANTEKSGFL
-760 VQSGFAHARTLNEKT
+760 VESGFAHARTTDNNT
-775 EKQVDEIINIV
+775 EKYMDEIINII

-791 IRAENLNIQNETLH
+791 IRAENQNIKNENLH
-805 LILSTDMS
+805 LIISTDLNS
-813 LEMQS
+813 EIQTVIHENE
-818 VVAGQEDII
+818 VVI
-827 AGIAKLDGIK
+827 AGIAKLDGIE
-837 FTDEV
+837 FTDNV
-842 PKESI
+842 PAESI
-847 EKTMSGYKII
+847 EKTMGGYKLA

-863 IDPKEELTRLQK
+863 IDPAEEIERLQK
-875 ELTDVEN
+875 ELEGVEN
-882 DIKIINSKLA
+882 DIKIISSKLA
-892 NKKFIAKAPPAVVE
+892 NKQFVEKAPAAVVE
-906 KEKAKIE
+906 KEKAKITD
-913 EAENKKGMLEKS
+913 AENKKAMLEKS
-925 IAKLRS
+925 IAKLQP

>member
-1 MGKKPYNPSE
+1 MDKKPYDPSE

-22 SGLFEPGDGSDSYS
+22 SGLFEPGDGSEPYS

-89 VERRLNAEGKTK
+89 VERRLNAKGKSK
-101 EDIGREA
+101 DDIGREA

-114 SWKKYSGNK
+114 DWKKYSGNK

-131 GSSSDW
+131 GSSLDW
-137 SSERFTLDD
+137 STERFTLDD
-146 DYQHAV
+146 EYQHAV
-152 KSAFIQLFNEG
+152 LKAFIQLFEEG

-189 KDLTIKI
+189 KELKIKI
-196 WEIKYQ
+196 WEIQYQ
-202 LEETDE
+202 LEGADDF
-208 CVTVATTR
+208 VTVATTR

-227 VNPKDKRFVHLIGK
+227 VNPSDERFVHLIGK
-241 NAAIPLCDRVIPIV
+241 NASIPLCNRLIPIV
-255 ADEYVDLEFGTGVV
+255 ADDYVDPEFGTGVV

-275 DFNDYEIGK
+275 DFNDYELGK

-289 MDNNLQCHIGNE
+289 MDDSLQCHVGDE
-301 SEFDPISILNKAV
+301 AAFAPISILNKKV
-314 EIIGVAPKKFNGMD
+314 EIVGVAPKKFHGMD
-328 RFEARKV
+328 RFEARKSI
-335 LLEDLKKQKL
+335 LKDLDKEKL
-345 LVAENEYESTLPY
+345 LVSEEEYESTLPY

-425 RIPIWYDESNQPFA
+425 RIPIWYDESNKPYA
-439 GFSEKDVR
+439 GFSEEDVR
-447 EKHGLKG
+447 EKHHLTG

-549 IDLIDGVSLEELL
+549 IDLIDGVSLEDLL
-562 AKRTEDLM
+562 AKRTEGMM
-570 QPKLKEKIIKQTKK
+570 QPQLKEKIIKQTKK
-584 QFPNGIESYGT
+584 QFPDGIESYGT

-637 MQVTNHDYKSGDGS
+637 MQASNHNYQSGDTS
-651 SDILS
+651 EDILS
-656 DWMGSKI
+656 RWIGSKI
-663 HQASENC
+663 QHTAENC
-670 QAHIKNYRFDL
+670 QTHIKQYRFDL
-681 ASAEIYELVWSNFCD
+681 ASAEIYELVWSHFCD
-696 WYIEFSKV
+696 WYIEFNKA
-704 AIQKSEKKD
+704 AIQKSDDHEQ
-713 KTNNLISNLITN
+713 TNRLIGNLITN

-747 LALLVKKEKSGFL
+747 LANLANTEKSGFL
-760 VQSGFAHARTLNEKT
+760 VESGFAHARTTDNNT
-775 EKQVDEIINIV
+775 EKYIDEIINII

-791 IRAENLNIQNETLH
+791 IRAENQNIKNENLH
-805 LILSTDMS
+805 LIISTDLNS
-813 LEMQS
+813 EIQA
-818 VVAGQEDII
+818 VIHENEAVI
-827 AGIAKLDGIK
+827 AGIAKLDVIE
-837 FTDEV
+837 FTDNV
-842 PKESI
+842 PAESI
-847 EKTMSGYKII
+847 EKTMGGYKLA

-863 IDPKEELTRLQK
+863 IDPAEEIERLQK
-875 ELTDVEN
+875 ELEGVEN
-882 DIKIINSKLA
+882 DIKIISSKLA
-892 NKKFIAKAPPAVVE
+892 NKQFVEKAPAAVVE
-906 KEKAKIE
+906 KEKAKITD
-913 EAENKKGMLEKS
+913 AENKKAMLEKS
-925 IAKLRS
+925 IAKLQP